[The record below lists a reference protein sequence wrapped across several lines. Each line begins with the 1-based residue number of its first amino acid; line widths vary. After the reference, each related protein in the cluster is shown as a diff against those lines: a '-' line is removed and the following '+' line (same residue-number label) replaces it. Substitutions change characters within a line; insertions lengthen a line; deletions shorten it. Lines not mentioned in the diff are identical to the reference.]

1 MGCNA
6 LSGVSR
12 VRCPPECSPLFAI
25 SARTRMPCPCRVG
38 VETGD
43 RPRGRP
49 LGGCPQGEADRG
61 WLEAKVRIE
70 RDARKYVHVVVFA
83 TFSVLDENSR
93 AIAVAALRRRI
104 GAEIDRA
111 RGEASVVLNVG

>member
-1 MGCNA
+1 MGCKA
-6 LSGVSR
+6 LSSVSR

-25 SARTRMPCPCRVG
+25 PARTRMPCPCRVG
-38 VETGD
+38 VETVQS
-43 RPRGRP
+43 
-49 LGGCPQGEADRG
+49 PQGAAAGRLPQGDADRG